1 MNELSSYLRRTLQAA
16 WQNGYGD
23 EVRRTA
29 IVAPV
34 LALIGFGSAWFFPQV
49 SENVLRF
56 FQQAIDAAG
65 IGAITETKGVASA
78 IFANNLTAAFSA
90 IMWGLVPFVYL
101 TALPLGFNFFLIG
114 VMGAYYA
121 QSGKGIGAYLVGIL
135 PHGIFELPALV
146 FFCAAGLYLCSRV
159 TACVRGSKE
168 VRIVRALSE
177 VSTIF
182 LYLVLPLL
190 AVAALVETYVTPHLL
205 SLIV

>member
-1 MNELSSYLRRTLQAA
+1 MNELSSYLRRTLSEA
-16 WQNGYGD
+16 WQSGYG
-23 EVRRTA
+23 EEARRAA
-29 IVAPV
+29 IVAPL
-34 LALIGFGSAWFFPQV
+34 LALIGFAAAWFFPQLTDHV
-49 SENVLRF
+49 MGVLE
-56 FQQAIDAAG
+56 QAIDSTG
-65 IGAITETKGVASA
+65 LSSVTETRDMAAA

-159 TACVRGSKE
+159 TARVRGSKE